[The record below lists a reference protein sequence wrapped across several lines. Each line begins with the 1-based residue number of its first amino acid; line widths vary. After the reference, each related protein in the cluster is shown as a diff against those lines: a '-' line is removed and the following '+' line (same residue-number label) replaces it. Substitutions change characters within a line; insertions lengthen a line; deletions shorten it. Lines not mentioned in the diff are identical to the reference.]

1 MKHEISRMRPV
12 FDGDRY
18 AGCLLRH
25 ARGWDALDVDGKL
38 VGDYP
43 AHLELAAVAKPNG
56 TAPSLSERLPRIA
69 TLLRSHAQV
78 GRV

>member
-1 MKHEISRMRPV
+1 MRPV

-25 ARGWDALDVDGKL
+25 ARGWDALDADGKL

-43 AHLELAAVAKPNG
+43 AHLELAAVAK
-56 TAPSLSERLPRIA
+56 
-69 TLLRSHAQV
+69 LRSLAAHST
-78 GRV
+78 